1 VIQTI
6 RQWQGSFVEGDI
18 FICAKAVD
26 DYTDKLTLKELD
38 AIASSVAIRR
48 QTYSTGRLCAKTAL
62 REIGVD
68 HRDNIDGLLRKEDG
82 SVTWPESV
90 IGSISHTNQWAIAAV
105 TKSGG
110 DYLSLGVDIEQID
123 RVDQN
128 VLRHIATDEER
139 ISLESDPKVRWGRVA
154 LFSIKE
160 SLYKCL
166 RPLYGN
172 FFGFKD
178 VQIAN
183 LNATCFK
190 PVRTVQTETQPEFY
204 SPNIQ
209 LLLPALAER
218 FDEQQ
223 LRVRLAI
230 LPQHVLSL
238 VTYHSTKS

>member
-1 VIQTI
+1 MIQTI
-6 RQWQGSFVEGDI
+6 HQWQGSFVEGDI

-26 DYTDKLTLKELD
+26 DHTDKLTPKELD
-38 AIASSVAIRR
+38 AIVSSVAVRR
-48 QTYSTGRLCAKTAL
+48 HTYSTGRFCAKTAIHD
-62 REIGVD
+62 IGVD

-82 SVTWPESV
+82 SVTWPEAIV
-90 IGSISHTNQWAIAAV
+90 GSISHTNHWAIAAV

-139 ISLESDPKVRWGRVA
+139 ARLESDYRVRWGRVA

-160 SLYKCL
+160 SVYKCL

-178 VQIAN
+178 VQICN
-183 LNATCFK
+183 LDAPCFK
-190 PVRTVQTETQPEFY
+190 PVQAVQTESQPEFY
-204 SPNIQ
+204 SPSVQ
-209 LLLPALAER
+209 LLLPMLNEQ
-218 FDEQQ
+218 FDEQR

-238 VTYHSTKS
+238 VTYHSTNI